1 MKKNFIK
8 ITAIFLAMFLAFS
21 NFSEVY
27 ADTDINNPSN
37 NSVMLNEENS
47 YITGYINNNGEIT
60 IYEHKDNYSD
70 RVALTTVAVYV
81 GGILTGYISASIVD
95 GIVISATGKSGGQW
109 VASAIKQIVGKRY
122 KKGMSV
128 YLKGKQC
135 NYPPNSQMGAN
146 CK

>member
-1 MKKNFIK
+1 
-8 ITAIFLAMFLAFS
+8 MFLSFS

-27 ADTDINNPSN
+27 ADTDINNSSN

-135 NYPPNSQMGAN
+135 NYPTNSQMGAN